1 MSVRRILAALTFVL
15 LLAGALEGFARNRW
29 WQYEREMQRPV
40 NDPPDAD
47 KDAEFTFAR
56 LRYRSFRDSGFRRA
70 RWGTD
75 ANKSERQFIIAL
87 HRLSSVNGKTIE
99 QIVDIDSDEMF
110 DYPFLYAVAAGDWT
124 VSPAQGERLREF
136 FERGGFLVTDDF
148 HNNQEWAGFME
159 GIREALPGR
168 EAEEIP
174 NEDAIFHVVHDLSDR
189 VQISGY
195 NIVYGQPYERGG
207 TDGPH
212 WRAVRDAKGR
222 IVVAAWH
229 NQDLGDAWEWADA
242 PEFPERLA
250 SEAFRVGVNYLV
262 YTMSH

>member
-1 MSVRRILAALTFVL
+1 MTPRRLLAALAFVL
-15 LLAGALEGFARNRW
+15 VLAGTVCARNRW
-29 WQYEREMQRPV
+29 WQYEREMQDPV

-56 LRYRSFRDSGFRRA
+56 LRYRSPRDRGFRRA

-87 HRLSSVNGKTIE
+87 RRLSRVNGKSIE

-110 DYPFLYAVAAGDWT
+110 DYPFLYAVAAGDWA
-124 VSPAQGERLREF
+124 VSPAQGARLREF

-148 HNNQEWAGFME
+148 HNDREWAGFMD
-159 GIREALPGR
+159 GVHMALPDR
-168 EAEEIP
+168 DADDIP
-174 NEDAIFHVVHDLSDR
+174 NDDAIFHVVHDLSRR

-195 NIVYGQPYERGG
+195 NIVYGQPNERGG

-222 IVVAAWH
+222 IAVAAWH

-242 PEFPERLA
+242 PEYPERLA
-250 SEAFRVGVNYLV
+250 SEAFRIGVNYVV
-262 YTMSH
+262 YTMTH